1 MKAEQC
7 RRNARR
13 YLLRARQTNP
23 ELKAVM
29 IELAAYWM
37 RLAQRAEASPP
48 QQIQPNEDKN

>member
-13 YLLRARQTNP
+13 YLLRARQTSP
-23 ELKAVM
+23 ELRLVM

-37 RLAQRAEASPP
+37 RLAQLAEASPP
-48 QQIQPNEDKN
+48 QQIQPNKDKH